1 MIRKREEL
9 EIWFSRFSNLVSVL
23 QFLKL
28 STCSLLLQIIWALG
42 NFRGDVGESF
52 TKAAV
57 MIMIG
62 ECEFMAIDRLEWV

>member
-9 EIWFSRFSNLVSVL
+9 EIWFSRFSNLVPVL

-42 NFRGDVGESF
+42 NFRGNVGESF
-52 TKAAV
+52 TKTAV